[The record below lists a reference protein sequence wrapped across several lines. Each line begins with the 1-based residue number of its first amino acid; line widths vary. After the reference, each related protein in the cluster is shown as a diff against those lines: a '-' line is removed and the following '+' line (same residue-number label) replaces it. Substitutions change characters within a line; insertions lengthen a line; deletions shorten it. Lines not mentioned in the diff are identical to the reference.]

1 MKSGNS
7 RFNYSNYG
15 QKYIHTKHKPNNT
28 MLINEKL
35 EPIMIEIGNMEIRK
49 KGMSILVLFIF
60 LFEQFAYYSF

>member
-1 MKSGNS
+1 
-7 RFNYSNYG
+7 
-15 QKYIHTKHKPNNT
+15 

-60 LFEQFAYYSF
+60 LFKQFAYYSF